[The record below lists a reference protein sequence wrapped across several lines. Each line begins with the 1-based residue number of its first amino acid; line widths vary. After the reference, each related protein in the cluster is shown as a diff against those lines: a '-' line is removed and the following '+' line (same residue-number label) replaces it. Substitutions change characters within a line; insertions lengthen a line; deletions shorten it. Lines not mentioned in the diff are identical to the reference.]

1 MKADIAFVHP
11 PSIYDFRKRYIR
23 KGPVSDVVPSTPLF
37 EMYPVGFVSM
47 LNHVL
52 DNGFNGRISNL
63 AVLMLSDGK
72 FDVERYLRN
81 LDAEVYG
88 IDLHWLPHVHGAF
101 EIAKIIKR
109 LHPDRKVLMGGF
121 SASYFA
127 DEVLE
132 NNKSVDFV
140 LRGDFMEKQLVTL
153 LNAVE
158 RSSDLSGV
166 PNLVYRDNGKIRHND
181 LLKDPDPTSSVFI
194 NYGILVR
201 NAVKY
206 HDIKGHLPFLSWI
219 RNPIGMT
226 LIQRGCQF
234 NCGFCGGS
242 DFAYKSHYFERSPVQ
257 RKPDRVAEELE
268 VVMDTIHSPVFV
280 AGDLNLAGEKYY
292 MELFH
297 EIRDRGIDLPL
308 LTEFFIPPGEEY
320 FRTLSK
326 YVPEYSC
333 EISPDSSDEKIRRIT
348 GRPYTNKELEKCI
361 EHAAKHGS
369 RKFDVY
375 FTIGLPQQNTV
386 DVLADAGYIHD
397 LVESHRTT
405 GMPVYGFI
413 SPLAPFIDP
422 GSLFYEKPEQYGYT
436 VKTKG
441 LMDFYDLLENGKS
454 WEDYLNYETKWM
466 SKEDMVWATYQSGL
480 RMIEIGS
487 KLGYITEIEKD
498 DIQQNILSYMNG
510 SEYLPREDQ
519 SGHLTYLVKEID
531 WSYRHGLTAV
541 SLMVF
546 IYSLYDRF
554 RRYFSS

>member
-1 MKADIAFVHP
+1 MKVDIALVHP

-23 KGPVSDVVPSTPLF
+23 EGPVSDVIPSTPLF

-47 LNHVL
+47 LNHAM
-52 DNGFNGRISNL
+52 DNGLNGRISNL
-63 AVLMLSDGK
+63 AVLMLSDK
-72 FDVERYLRN
+72 RFDVERYLRD

-127 DEVLE
+127 TDVLE
-132 NNKSVDFV
+132 NNESVDFV
-140 LRGDFMEKQLVTL
+140 LRGDFIEKQLVEL
-153 LNAVE
+153 LNTVE
-158 RSSDLSGV
+158 RGSDISKV
-166 PNLVYRDNGKIRHND
+166 PNLVYRDGKKIRTNPP
-181 LLKDPDPTSSVFI
+181 LKDPDPGSSAFI
-194 NYGILVR
+194 NYAILLRTAVR
-201 NAVKY
+201 
-206 HDIKGHLPFLSWI
+206 HRDIKGHLPFLSWI
-219 RNPIGMT
+219 KNPIGMT

-242 DFAYKSHYFERSPVQ
+242 DFAYKSNYFERSPV
-257 RKPDRVAEELE
+257 RRDPSRVAEELE
-268 VVMDTIHSPVFV
+268 VIMDTIHSPVFI
-280 AGDLNLAGEKYY
+280 AGDLNHAGEKYY

-308 LTEFFIPPGEEY
+308 LTEFFVPPGEDY
-320 FRTLSK
+320 FKTLSK

-333 EISPDSSDEKIRRIT
+333 EISPDSSDERIRRIT
-348 GRPYTNKELEKCI
+348 GRPYTNEELEKCI
-361 EHAAKHGS
+361 EFAAKHGS

-375 FTIGLPQQNTV
+375 FTIGLPYQTAE
-386 DVLADAGYIHD
+386 DVLADSGYIHD
-397 LVESHRTT
+397 LIETHNKS
-405 GMPVYGFI
+405 GMPVHAFI

-441 LMDFYDLLENGKS
+441 IMDFYNLLENGRS

-480 RMIEIGS
+480 RMIEVGS
-487 KLGYITEIEKD
+487 KLGYISDIEKEN
-498 DIQQNILSYMNG
+498 IQQNILSYMNG
-510 SEYLPREDQ
+510 SEYLPVEDK

-531 WSYRHGLTAV
+531 WSYRHGITAV

-546 IYSLYDRF
+546 AYSLYERI
-554 RRYFSS
+554 RRHFTS